1 MPKRTDISK
10 ILILGSGP
18 IVIGQS
24 AEFDYSGTQ
33 ACKALKSEGFEVV
46 LANSNPATIMTDPE
60 SADRTYIEPLTREYL
75 EEIIRV
81 EREMSPSAGFALL
94 PTVGGQTALN
104 LAIELA
110 DGGVLE
116 KYNVLLIGAQI
127 SAIKKAED
135 RLFFKDAMQRI
146 GLDVP
151 KSALVNNLKDGI
163 EFAGKIGFPVIIRP
177 SFTLGGT
184 GGGIAYNREELME
197 VLARGLDLSPVHEC
211 LIEESVLGWK
221 EYELEVMRDTKDNV
235 IIICSIENFDPMG
248 VHTGDSIT
256 VAPAQTL
263 TDREYQMMRDAAIA
277 VIREIGVETGGSNI
291 QFGVNPSTGRMVVIE
306 MNPRV
311 SRSSALASKA
321 TGFPI
326 AKIAAKLA
334 VGYTL
339 DEIPN
344 DITRKTPACFEPTL
358 DYVVVKIPKWQ
369 FEKFPGADESL
380 GPQMKSVGEVMAIG
394 RTFKEALLKGVRALD
409 TGKRVGSEKIEPK
422 ILTQRLVTPH
432 PERLSYVRY
441 ALRQGHTI
449 KQIAK
454 MTSIDPWFLYQL
466 KEINDM
472 QLELEKHPMESI
484 PTEVLRE
491 AKRMGFSDGRLAGTW
506 RLDGKGG
513 QEKVRHF
520 RKKHGVKPVY
530 KRVDTCAAEFESYTP
545 YLYSTYEEE
554 DEAAPTAKKKIVIL
568 GSGPNRIGQGIE
580 FDYCCCHASY
590 ALREDGFETIMINC
604 NPETVSTDYD
614 TSDRLYFEP
623 LTLEDVFA
631 VCEHEA
637 SGGAPVGVIVQF
649 GGQTPLNL
657 SLPLKAAGVNIIGT
671 TPESIDLAE
680 DRKRFGKLL
689 EELDIPQAPGA
700 MVASVEEAVEAANK
714 IGFPVLV
721 RPSYVLGGRAMVIAY
736 DEDTITQY
744 MKQAVEYSQDRPVLI
759 DKFLEDAIEVDV
771 DALSDGEDVVIGGIM
786 QHIEE
791 AGIHS
796 GDSSCVLPA
805 VDIPEPLLKRMRDYT
820 FRLARALKVIGLMNV
835 QFAIPRI
842 SHGDSI
848 PPRAGGSEPRHYT
861 SNGEAKVYVLEVNP
875 RASRTVPFVSK
886 ATGVA
891 LAKIAARLMTGRK
904 LREFLPE
911 NIERGTDLDTGRCF
925 YVKSPVFPWSKFP
938 GVDTV
943 LGPEMR
949 STGEVMGV
957 ADNFGE
963 AFAKAQI
970 AAGQKLPTKG
980 TVFISV
986 TDHDKPHVVEVARRF
1001 VDMGFKLVAT
1011 HGTADILEEAG
1022 LAVDRV
1028 YKVKEGRPNAVD
1040 LIKADRIQ
1048 LIVNTPHGP
1057 DPYFDEKAIRR
1068 AAVTGRITTI
1078 TTLSAARAAAEGIAA
1093 LQRGEV
1099 RVQALQALQA
1109 ERFTAK

>member
-1 MPKRTDISK
+1 
-10 ILILGSGP
+10 
-18 IVIGQS
+18 
-24 AEFDYSGTQ
+24 
-33 ACKALKSEGFEVV
+33 
-46 LANSNPATIMTDPE
+46 MTDPE
-60 SADRTYIEPLTREYL
+60 FADRTYIEPLTREYL

-81 EREMSPSAGFALL
+81 ERELSPGSGFAIL

-104 LAIELA
+104 LAIELS
-110 DGGVLE
+110 DSGVLE
-116 KYNVLLIGAQI
+116 KYNVKLIGANVE
-127 SAIKKAED
+127 AIKKAED
-135 RLFFKDAMQRI
+135 RLYFKDAMQKI
-146 GLDVP
+146 GLDIP
-151 KSALVNNLKDGI
+151 KSQLVNDLKSGL
-163 EFAGKIGFPVIIRP
+163 EFAGKIGFPVIVRP
-177 SFTLGGT
+177 SFTLGGS
-184 GGGIAYNREELME
+184 GGGMAYNREELLE
-197 VLARGLDLSPVHEC
+197 VLARGLDFSPVHEA

-221 EYELEVMRDTKDNV
+221 EYELEVMRDLKDNV

-263 TDREYQMMRDAAIA
+263 TDREYQGMRDAAIA

-291 QFGVNPSTGRMVVIE
+291 QFGVHPHTGRMVVIE

-394 RTFKEALLKGVRALD
+394 RTFKEALMKGVRALD
-409 TGKRVGSEKIEPK
+409 TGKRIGGEKIEPK

-441 ALRQGHTI
+441 AIRQGHTV
-449 KQIAK
+449 KQLAK
-454 MTSIDPWFLYQL
+454 MTGIDPWFLYQL

-472 QLELEKHPMESI
+472 QLEVEKHPLESV
-484 PTEVLRE
+484 PTEVLRD

-506 RLDGKGG
+506 RLSGKGD
-513 QEKVRHF
+513 QEKIRHL
-520 RKKHGVKPVY
+520 RKKHKVKPVY
-530 KRVDTCAAEFESYTP
+530 KRVDTCAAEFESFTP

-554 DEAAPTAKKKIVIL
+554 DEAAPTDKKKVIIL

-580 FDYCCCHASY
+580 FDYCCCHASF
-590 ALREDGFETIMINC
+590 ALHEDGYETIMVNC

-623 LTLEDVFA
+623 LTFEDVWA
-631 VCEHEA
+631 IYEHEA
-637 SGGAPVGVIVQF
+637 AAGAEVGVIVQF

-657 SLPLKAAGVNIIGT
+657 ALPLKNSGVKIIGT
-671 TPESIDLAE
+671 SPESIDLAE
-680 DRKRFGKLL
+680 DRKRFNKLL
-689 EELDIPQAPGA
+689 EGLDIPQAPGA
-700 MVASVEEAVEAANK
+700 MAASLEEAVAGAAK
-714 IGFPVLV
+714 IGYPVLV

-736 DEDTITQY
+736 DEETVVRY
-744 MKQAVEYSQDRPVLI
+744 MKEAVEYSQDRPVLI
-759 DKFLEDAIEVDV
+759 DHFLEDAIEVDV

-805 VDIPEPLLKRMRDYT
+805 VDIPEHLLDRMREYT
-820 FRLARALKVIGLMNV
+820 FKLARALKVVGLMNI
-835 QFAIPRI
+835 QFAIPR
-842 SHGDSI
+842 SGYADATTDHVG
-848 PPRAGGSEPRHYT
+848 AGALTRPGGAQLRGESG
-861 SNGEAKVYVLEVNP
+861 NGTGGKVYVLEVNP
-875 RASRTVPFVSK
+875 RASRTVPYVSK
-886 ATGVA
+886 ATGIPM
-891 LAKIAARLMTGRK
+891 AKIAARLMTGRK

-911 NIERGTDLDTGRCF
+911 YIEQKKDLDTGSHY
-925 YVKSPVFPWSKFP
+925 YVKSPVFPWNKFP

-943 LGPEMR
+943 LGPEMK

-970 AAGQKLPTKG
+970 AAGQKLPTQGK
-980 TVFISV
+980 VFVSV
-986 TDHDKPHVVEVARRF
+986 TDHDKPQVAEVARKF

-1011 HGTADILEEAG
+1011 AGTADVIEAAG
-1022 LAVDRV
+1022 MACDRV
-1028 YKVKEGRPNAVD
+1028 YKVKEGRPNVVD
-1040 LIKADRIQ
+1040 LIKGDRIQ
-1048 LIVNTPHGP
+1048 LIVNTPEGA
-1057 DPYFDEKAIRR
+1057 DPFFDEKAIRR
-1068 AAVTGRITTI
+1068 AAVTARIPTI
-1078 TTLSAARAAAEGIAA
+1078 TTLAAARAAAEGIAA

-1099 RVQALQALQA
+1099 NVKALQHLHA
-1109 ERFTAK
+1109 ERMAKN